1 MTSQYWEKAYEA
13 LSLSDE
19 VMAKLIE
26 RYRLVPFKGFSS
38 VAESIFRSIVGQQI
52 TNVAAATLWD
62 RLCGAKHGR
71 WDSFLA
77 ITPTSELRKLGLNP
91 RKIHALKEVAFR
103 FVSGEWSERSFQ
115 NMADSSYEYIIPY
128 IVLALCYLVLV
139 LIITF
144 IVRLIERRMRA
155 SDRR

>member
-26 RYRLVPFKGFSS
+26 RYRLVPFKSFSS

-77 ITPTSELRKLGLNP
+77 ITPTSELRKLGLNL

-115 NMADSSYEYIIPY
+115 NMADAEVIR
-128 IVLALCYLVLV
+128 VLTSV
-139 LIITF
+139 
-144 IVRLIERRMRA
+144 
-155 SDRR
+155 